1 MDYESLLEL
10 VRNRRSTRQFKPD
23 PLPKECINKIIEAA
37 RWAPSGYNM
46 QPWEFIVI
54 EEREIKKSV
63 IRLIND
69 VVAPKELEGITKL
82 DIGHAPD
89 LFLSWADAPVFIILV
104 ADKRTMFGVPTII
117 QHIYQMR
124 DQFFISSLASAFIYM
139 HLAATTLGL
148 ASCWVSQVAVPQA
161 HLMLKTHLGLPSEFE
176 IYDMMAVGYPAVKP
190 RGKYLRSSAKL
201 VHYGISCKEDF
212 RTDEEVKD
220 FIRRSKTWVE
230 ATARRKPDL

>member
-1 MDYESLLEL
+1 MDYKSFIEL
-10 VRNRRSTRQFKPD
+10 VRNRRSTRRFRPD
-23 PLPKECINKIIEAA
+23 PLPDADINKIIEAA

-54 EEREIKKSV
+54 KEKDVKNNV
-63 IRLIND
+63 TRLINE
-69 VVAPKELEGITKL
+69 VVTPKELEGITKW

-89 LFLSWADAPVFIILV
+89 LFLSWADAPVFIIMV
-104 ADKRTMFGVPTII
+104 ADKRTMLGLPTII

-124 DQFFISSLASAFIYM
+124 DQIFISSLASAFLHM

-161 HLMLKTHLGLPSEFE
+161 HLMLKTYLGLPSEFE